1 MNNLSCFILA
11 YTESLGSYP
20 DKASNDD
27 AAKVPASSIRGQGDG
42 RCRGTWKNGFDA
54 ENTLLVKCN
63 KRLTVYN

>member
-11 YTESLGSYP
+11 YTEPLEPHP

-27 AAKVPASSIRGQGDG
+27 VAKVHAGSIRGHWVGRDG
-42 RCRGTWKNGFDA
+42 GTWKNGFDV
-54 ENTLLVKCN
+54 ERTLLVKCN